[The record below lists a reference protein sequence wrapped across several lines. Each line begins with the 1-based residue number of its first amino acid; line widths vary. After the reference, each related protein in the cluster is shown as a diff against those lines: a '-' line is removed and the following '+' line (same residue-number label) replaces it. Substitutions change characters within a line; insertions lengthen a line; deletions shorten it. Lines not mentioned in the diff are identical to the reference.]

1 MLGKA
6 LCVKQCP
13 EKLFEQSICATNSDY
28 RTCPRAQTPTKPC
41 KIKPNLIFIY
51 RLKQILHSNW
61 QELKCSAFKQSSKW
75 RFGKIHDWLK
85 HLLVGI
91 PRTWWD
97 LSCARIRLSSLTT
110 LVRQANHLSIH
121 GINNCTHGGRRF
133 LCIFPRQQIWLRG
146 QYTPGNARHGDLAL
160 DTCRTLLNHSNV
172 LLVKDLTWS
181 SSYRS
186 H

>member
-1 MLGKA
+1 M
-6 LCVKQCP
+6 
-13 EKLFEQSICATNSDY
+13 
-28 RTCPRAQTPTKPC
+28 
-41 KIKPNLIFIY
+41 
-51 RLKQILHSNW
+51 HSNW
-61 QELKCSAFKQSSKW
+61 QEFKCRDFKQSSKW

-91 PRTWWD
+91 SRTWWD
-97 LSCARIRLSSLTT
+97 LSCPRIRLFSSTT

-133 LCIFPRQQIWLRG
+133 LCIFPRQQIWRRR
-146 QYTPGNARHGDLAL
+146 QYSPGNARHGHLAL

-172 LLVKDLTWS
+172 LLVKNLTWS

-186 H
+186 HKWLRCNLTISFLCTIDILLHYWCVGCFLGNLSCICV